1 MQTVLNP
8 RLESQTPATLTAFK
22 VRVGFWLLLV
32 GAVAYII
39 PWFIGVTVGEINT
52 LDRFALPALSISCL
66 VCALWLRRIP
76 AAVLG
81 LQTFVLM
88 MQASYGLGDFVQLAL
103 PTIQRSG
110 TGSPGLPW
118 LTVVL
123 TLFFFN
129 SSERTALKLG
139 FGYVGLHLLAS
150 LIYFRSGVTWEQ
162 FSVLLSLFLG
172 NSVVLGMLWVIS
184 QFRNS
189 YQTMYQIAHTDA
201 LTGIMNRRCMQDQ
214 LEQQLLNER
223 GFGVLLIDIDHFKR
237 INDTHGHAIG
247 DQVLRELALLL
258 EGQTRAQE
266 IVSRWGGEEFLV
278 LSSGLNFDVGEQV
291 AQRLLEAIRASRLA
305 GLIVTISIGV
315 AWRENSE
322 TLESVVAR
330 ADAALYVAKAN
341 GRDRVEVAD
350 MKPSGVVTQE
360 LPALSHG

>member
-1 MQTVLNP
+1 VLNS
-8 RLESQTPATLTAFK
+8 RLESQIPATLTAFK

-32 GAVAYII
+32 GAGAYII

-52 LDRFALPALSISCL
+52 LDRFALPALSIGCL
-66 VCALWLRRIP
+66 GSALWLRRAP

-88 MQASYGLGDFVQLAL
+88 MQSSYGLGDFVQLAL
-103 PTIQRSG
+103 PTIGRSG
-110 TGSPGLPW
+110 AGSPGLPW

-123 TLFFFN
+123 TLFFLN
-129 SSERTALKLG
+129 SSERTAFRLG
-139 FGYVGLHLLAS
+139 LGYVGLHLLAS

-162 FSVLLSLFLG
+162 FNVLLSLFLG
-172 NSVVLGMLWVIS
+172 NSLVLGILWVIS

-214 LEQQLLNER
+214 LEQQLLNGR

-237 INDTHGHAIG
+237 INDSHGHAIG

-258 EGQTRAQE
+258 EGQTRSQE

-278 LSSGLNFDVGEQV
+278 LSSALNAEVAEQV
-291 AQRLLEAIRASRLA
+291 AQRLLEVVRGTRLA
-305 GLIVTISIGV
+305 GLTVTISIGV
-315 AWRENSE
+315 AWREDSE

-330 ADAALYVAKAN
+330 ADTALYAAKAN
-341 GRDRVEVAD
+341 GRNRFEFATSKLVFR
-350 MKPSGVVTQE
+350 TQE
-360 LPALSHG
+360 LPAVLLD